1 MKIKLIAVIQT
12 ELSGYNNDY
21 YDDYNSLFNTILSD
35 FKSIEVNE
43 VELEELTQ
51 VVSHYNINKKHGS
64 PMVAIIKEF
73 DDDDI
78 KLLFEDYKKFKEKEE
93 KKRKAIELKAAEE
106 KKKRDE
112 KAIERKRKQL
122 EKLKQELEPE

>member
-51 VVSHYNINKKHGS
+51 VVSHYNKNTKHGS

-93 KKRKAIELKAAEE
+93 KKRKADELKAAEE

>member
-35 FKSIEVNE
+35 FKSIEVDE
-43 VELEELTQ
+43 AELEEMKE
-51 VVSHYNINKKHGS
+51 VVSYYNKNKKRDS
-64 PMVAIIKEF
+64 PSVAIIKEF
-73 DDDDI
+73 DDDDV

-93 KKRKAIELKAAEE
+93 KKRKAYELKLAEE

-122 EKLKQELEPE
+122 ENLKQELEPE